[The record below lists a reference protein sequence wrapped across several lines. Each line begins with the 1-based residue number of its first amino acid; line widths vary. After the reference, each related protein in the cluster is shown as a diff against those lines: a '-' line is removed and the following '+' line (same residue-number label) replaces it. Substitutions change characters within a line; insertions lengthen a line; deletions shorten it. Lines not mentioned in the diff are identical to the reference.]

1 MQASSFGFKT
11 RPPECLGRKMGVIDY
26 LDTILAPLSL
36 FLMVGYHA
44 YLWHCFK
51 NKPSQISEGIEALK
65 RKTWFAQLK
74 EGDNKTG
81 MLAVQSLRNAQM
93 TTISTAAI
101 AIIINLALAA
111 LTNNNYKAS
120 HLLSG
125 SAFFGSQSGK
135 LYVLKFG
142 SASLSLLV
150 SFLCSSM
157 GLAFLIDA
165 NFLIN
170 AASPEFSP
178 SPTYTQTVFE
188 RGFMLALM
196 GNRILCITFPLLVW
210 MFGPVPVALS
220 SVALV
225 WVLHGLDFPGRS
237 ICREMPPALNI

>member
-11 RPPECLGRKMGVIDY
+11 RPPEYLGRKMGVIDY

-36 FLMVGYHA
+36 FLMVGYHV

-74 EGDNKTG
+74 EGDTKTG

-93 TTISTAAI
+93 ATISTAAI

-142 SASLSLLV
+142 SASLSLLYLNEV
-150 SFLCSSM
+150 SCWLLWAIGSY
-157 GLAFLIDA
+157 
-165 NFLIN
+165 
-170 AASPEFSP
+170 ASPFL
-178 SPTYTQTVFE
+178 YWC
-188 RGFMLALM
+188 G
-196 GNRILCITFPLLVW
+196 CLV
-210 MFGPVPVALS
+210 
-220 SVALV
+220 
-225 WVLHGLDFPGRS
+225 R
-237 ICREMPPALNI
+237 CR